1 MNMLAILFFY
11 IAVSVISALILLYF
25 MKSAPSGWEDEEGF
39 HLTKQK
45 N

>member
-1 MNMLAILFFY
+1 MDMMSIVIFY
-11 IAVSVISALILLYF
+11 IAVSFISAGILLYF

-39 HLTKQK
+39 HINKQK